1 MKQFLKYFLA
11 SLLATI
17 VSLFLLVLLFFG
29 MVASIMTF
37 SKKEV
42 NTPAEKTV
50 LVIRLD
56 EPILERSS
64 NNPFSGFSF
73 ASMDNN
79 STVGLNEIL
88 ENIEKASNDTKISG
102 LLLELTSVSGGMAA
116 VEQIRNAILK
126 FKESG
131 KFVFA
136 YSEGMSQ
143 GAYYIASAA
152 DQVFLQPEGG
162 IELKGLNAQ
171 IMFYKNLLE
180 KVGVEMQI
188 IRHGKFKSAIEPYI
202 LDKMSEANREQTT
215 KFVGS
220 IWQSVVEQIATS
232 RAITPERVNQ
242 IADSMTAF
250 DAKGALRSKLIDGLK
265 YRDEIV
271 DLLKQK
277 VGVSSSDSLN
287 MMEFSDYFTAPDPV
301 KKKTIRSKKVAI
313 IYAQGEIQSGEGSD
327 EIIGSDRIAEAIR
340 IARLD
345 DKVKAIVLR
354 VNSPGGSALASDVI
368 WREVV
373 LAKMAKPVIASMGDV
388 AASGGYY
395 IACAADTIMAM
406 PTTITGSIGVFGMI
420 PNAKKLLNEKIGV
433 SFDEVSTNANSGY
446 GTLVAPMTPYQ
457 LAITQKSVEQV
468 YDVFISHVA
477 EGRGMTKAQVDSI
490 GQGRVWSGTDA
501 KQIGLVDLFGNLQDA
516 VKLAASMAKLDEYR
530 VVEYPVQKDP
540 FEEILSS
547 FGKKK
552 AMVDELANQLPVL
565 GDAVKAFNMMK
576 DEDRIQARMPM
587 DIRFY

>member
-220 IWQSVVEQIATS
+220 IWQSVVEQIASS
-232 RAITPERVNQ
+232 RAITPDRVNQ

-368 WREVV
+368 W
-373 LAKMAKPVIASMGDV
+373 
-388 AASGGYY
+388 
-395 IACAADTIMAM
+395 
-406 PTTITGSIGVFGMI
+406 
-420 PNAKKLLNEKIGV
+420 
-433 SFDEVSTNANSGY
+433 
-446 GTLVAPMTPYQ
+446 
-457 LAITQKSVEQV
+457 
-468 YDVFISHVA
+468 
-477 EGRGMTKAQVDSI
+477 
-490 GQGRVWSGTDA
+490 
-501 KQIGLVDLFGNLQDA
+501 
-516 VKLAASMAKLDEYR
+516 
-530 VVEYPVQKDP
+530 
-540 FEEILSS
+540 LS
-547 FGKKK
+547 
-552 AMVDELANQLPVL
+552 L
-565 GDAVKAFNMMK
+565 
-576 DEDRIQARMPM
+576 IH
-587 DIRFY
+587 I